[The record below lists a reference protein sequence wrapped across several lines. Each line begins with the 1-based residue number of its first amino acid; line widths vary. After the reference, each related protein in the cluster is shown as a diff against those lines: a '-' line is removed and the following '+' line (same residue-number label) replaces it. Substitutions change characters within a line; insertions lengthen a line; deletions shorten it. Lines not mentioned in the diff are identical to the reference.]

1 MDKSKNKHL
10 SVGASGIVALI
21 VLCLAAF
28 SFFYELFSVNID
40 FMNPIVD
47 LIADSN
53 GFLTFICISFVVSK
67 LVRGAS
73 LKGGISVFCLNIVLL
88 NKLYSN
94 KTWVKIYET
103 ISNLNR
109 FQAAFFIVLAVIAFY
124 FFPKLKAWMEQQR
137 ERDSSNTKRQRSKD
151 TVAEHD
157 NKAPQSEATETNNE
171 KSSTNPKVRTK
182 NEYAKKESIIIPLIL
197 AMLTALLV
205 FIAMFFWV
213 KEKGI
218 VDITL
223 PSFLSS
229 WSDLGYIAC
238 VVVAGIIAIIV
249 FCIAK
254 KINVENFNLTA
265 FLALLTVIVA
275 VYVAN
280 EADVRDLSNTL
291 FSHLTNDMFSF
302 IVYGSILFMV
312 FQIGW
317 TVFLDLFSKDK
328 SELTSTLTGK
338 IEKIEKDIVKLA
350 CGLVSGCLDL
360 FQFIPS
366 FFDTI
371 GVLLLGNSPKNIT
384 DEEDT
389 KQSSDQLND
398 K

>member
-1 MDKSKNKHL
+1 MDKTKKHL
-10 SVGASGIVALI
+10 SVGSSGIVALI
-21 VLCLAAF
+21 VLCLAVF
-28 SFFYELFSVNID
+28 SFFYELFSINID
-40 FMNPIVD
+40 FMNPIVT
-47 LIADSN
+47 LINDSN
-53 GFLTFICISFVVSK
+53 GFLTVICISFIITKVVK
-67 LVRGAS
+67 GAS
-73 LKGGISVFCLNIVLL
+73 LDGIISIFSLNIVLL
-88 NKLYSN
+88 NRLYSN
-94 KTWVKIYET
+94 KTWAKIYDT
-103 ISNLNR
+103 LSSLNR
-109 FQAAFFIVLAVIAFY
+109 FRTAFFIALCIISFY
-124 FFPKLKAWMEQQR
+124 LFPKLKAWMEQQR
-137 ERDSSNTKRQRSKD
+137 ERDSSNTKRQHRKD
-151 TVAEHD
+151 TAANHD
-157 NKAPQSEATETNNE
+157 NKALQSDDAETNNE
-171 KSSTNPKVRTK
+171 KSAPNPKVRIK
-182 NEYAKKESIIIPLIL
+182 NEYVKKESIIIPLIL

-205 FIAMFFWV
+205 FIAMFFWA

-218 VDITL
+218 LEITL
-223 PSFLSS
+223 PSFLST

-238 VVVAGIIAIIV
+238 AVVAGIVAVIV

-280 EADVRDLSNTL
+280 EADIRNLSDTL

-317 TVFLDLFSKDK
+317 TVFLDLFTNNK
-328 SELTSTLTGK
+328 SDITSTLTGK

-371 GVLLLGNSPKNIT
+371 GVLLLGNPPKAETNE
-384 DEEDT
+384 DEN
-389 KQSSDQLND
+389 KQSNDQHND